1 MKNFIS
7 NKYLLLF
14 IRIVLGSLF
23 IYSAALKIM
32 DAEYFAKSLYNYR
45 ILPAETLNLFALIIP
60 WLELVIG
67 LLLVLGIFV
76 KESALLGSILMIIF
90 IAAIVSA
97 VARGLD
103 IDCGCFG
110 TKDGTRVGL
119 LKIIEDLLIL
129 LGFIWITFY
138 GSDFLAL
145 TKSKKISMN
154 KPESSF

>member
-1 MKNFIS
+1 MRKIIS
-7 NKYLLLF
+7 NKYLLLT
-14 IRIVLGSLF
+14 IRLVLGALF
-23 IYSAALKIM
+23 IYSAVLKID

-45 ILPAETLNLFALIIP
+45 ILPVETLNLFALIIP

-67 LLLVLGIFV
+67 LLLILGIFV
-76 KESALLGSILMIIF
+76 KESALLGSVLMTIF

-97 VARGLD
+97 VARNLD

-110 TKDGTRVGL
+110 TKDGTQVGL
-119 LKIIEDLLIL
+119 LKIIEDLFIL
-129 LGFIWITFY
+129 LGFLWITFY

-145 TKSKKISMN
+145 TKSKKISLD